1 MLPPAALQNQ
11 SYEVQ
16 DVQEVQVVEEVP
28 EAQPEQ
34 EAPPPQEEHV
44 ENGAPPQNTEVADH
58 DHLNSDE
65 GKLFLGGLSWDT
77 TEEKL
82 KEHFSKFG
90 QIHDV
95 VVMREPMTNRS
106 RGFGFVHFLSAA
118 VAGQALLEDHV
129 IDGKTI
135 DAKKAVPKG
144 THAEK
149 FEKSTKIFVGGI
161 SHMVTEDDLMNC
173 FSKFGNVLSANLMID
188 KESGKPRGFGFV
200 NFEDSSAVM
209 AVLAA
214 GPITLGDKTV
224 DIKNAQPRFRNN
236 TMGRGGHSSYSRHP
250 GPSSMRGGRTYGGP
264 PYGGRHPGYGAP
276 PQQPAPYRGYNN
288 GGSRYGMVTAAP
300 RADGYGAT
308 SYGYG
313 AYGYPYGQP
322 AAQPTSSYG
331 RYPSQSQRPM
341 YGGYEAAA
349 PSAYD
354 PYARAYQQPA
364 AVPTHP
370 READPYA
377 AQAAAQAYGAA
388 ARGRYPSRPQPRQ
401 SFGYHP
407 YTR

>member
-1 MLPPAALQNQ
+1 
-11 SYEVQ
+11 
-16 DVQEVQVVEEVP
+16 
-28 EAQPEQ
+28 
-34 EAPPPQEEHV
+34 
-44 ENGAPPQNTEVADH
+44 
-58 DHLNSDE
+58 
-65 GKLFLGGLSWDT
+65 
-77 TEEKL
+77 
-82 KEHFSKFG
+82 
-90 QIHDV
+90 
-95 VVMREPMTNRS
+95 MREPMTNRS

-349 PSAYD
+349 APSAYD

-364 AVPTHP
+364 AVPTHS